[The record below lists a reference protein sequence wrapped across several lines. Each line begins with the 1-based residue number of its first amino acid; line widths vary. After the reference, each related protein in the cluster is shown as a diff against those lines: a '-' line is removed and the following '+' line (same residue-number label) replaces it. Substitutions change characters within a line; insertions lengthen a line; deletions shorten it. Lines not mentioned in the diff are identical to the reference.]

1 MMSDVWSNLKDRLFF
16 SVEDVSEL
24 KGITITS
31 AYVLCSRYVRR
42 GIFIRVKKNFY
53 VLERNWTHYG
63 TRDFFK
69 ISNHLRTPSY
79 ISCMTALSYYGVTTQ
94 VQRNWYENITQRHTV
109 KIEAGGALF
118 SYTKIAPQY
127 YTGFFRQDDV
137 FIATPEK
144 ALLDAVYLNSLGR
157 YPLDWASLD
166 PERLDIQNLTALLTV
181 FPENVRRRVKEKCRI

>member
-1 MMSDVWSNLKDRLFF
+1 MISAAWSNLKDRLFF
-16 SVEDVSEL
+16 TVEDVADL
-24 KGITITS
+24 QGIAITS
-31 AYVLCSRYVRR
+31 AHVLCSRYVRR

-63 TRDFFK
+63 IREFFR

-94 VQRNWYENITQRHTV
+94 VQRNWYENITHRHTV

-118 SYTKIAPQY
+118 CYTKIAPQY
-127 YTGFFRQDDV
+127 YTGFSRLDDV

-157 YPLDWASLD
+157 YPLDWTSLD
-166 PERLDIQNLTALLTV
+166 SERLDIHNLTALLAA
-181 FPENVRRRVKEKCRI
+181 FPENVKRRVKEKCRI